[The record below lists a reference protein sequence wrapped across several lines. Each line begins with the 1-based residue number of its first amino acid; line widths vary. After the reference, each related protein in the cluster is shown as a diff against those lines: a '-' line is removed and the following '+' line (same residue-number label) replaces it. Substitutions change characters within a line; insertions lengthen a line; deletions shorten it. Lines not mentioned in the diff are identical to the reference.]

1 MWIQHTEGSAASV
14 LKLSGAGGS
23 QEGLMETSPC
33 QLVCLRAS
41 EDGALSPPG
50 PCGFCTQFPSEAFH
64 LQIQCSIVLHHYK
77 RPFSFFKKKS
87 TYFDFSSFSF
97 DLPGCR
103 SARGACRL
111 SRLQPHSLE
120 QELRADLHLHRT
132 LFQVTDSALQGE
144 KWLAADGAFRDPR
157 HGKSQCLFSLI
168 QAPGGRQQR
177 WDHPCLV
184 M

>member
-1 MWIQHTEGSAASV
+1 MDPTYGRISSFCAQTVRGGRI
-14 LKLSGAGGS
+14 SGRTRGNQSLPAG
-23 QEGLMETSPC
+23 LFTSLC
-33 QLVCLRAS
+33 
-41 EDGALSPPG
+41 DGALSPPG

-64 LQIQCSIVLHHYK
+64 LKIQCSIVLHHYK
-77 RPFSFFKKKS
+77 RSFSLKKKKS

-120 QELRADLHLHRT
+120 QELWADLHLHRT